1 MRSLPATNV
10 RYSARVG
17 RRSAVSAMCVA
28 AQITPFGHGTG
39 GRAGNQVATHIGGS
53 VRVLPDVPDHS
64 G

>member
-39 GRAGNQVATHIGGS
+39 GRADNQVATHIGGYARAFTGS
-53 VRVLPDVPDHS
+53 PRIF
-64 G
+64 

>member
-1 MRSLPATNV
+1 
-10 RYSARVG
+10 
-17 RRSAVSAMCVA
+17 MCVA